1 MLPENR
7 ISTHT
12 GEILLEEF
20 INPLEL
26 SQVALAAHI
35 GLPVQRFNEIVRGK
49 RRISPETTCTWR
61 TEASPRFAKQI
72 VPQKH
77 SHY

>member
-35 GLPVQRFNEIVRGK
+35 SVLLRSCAASMEFHRKLPGCFPKPLALPLNFR
-49 RRISPETTCTWR
+49 
-61 TEASPRFAKQI
+61 
-72 VPQKH
+72 
-77 SHY
+77 